1 MSKKDKSLT
10 RRTQAAPPELHA
22 AAAQWGEAATRM
34 LLQLETRVTELET
47 RVADLEGARATPDTP
62 TRRGTP

>member
-1 MSKKDKSLT
+1 MSKRKNGLA
-10 RRTQAAPPELHA
+10 RRSESDELQT

-34 LLQLETRVTELET
+34 LLQMEQRITDLEKRI
-47 RVADLEGARATPDTP
+47 ADLEGARATPNTL